1 MSSDDIY
8 TDGTYLVNNPDWGIK
23 DSEWKAKTILELVK
37 KNNLSIKNVTE
48 VGCGAGGILE
58 SLSQK
63 MGNNVDFFGYDI
75 SPQAIAFAKQKEKEN
90 LHFYNEKYEKKN
102 NIHTE
107 LLLVIDVFE
116 HVDDYYNFLED
127 LKSKSDYFIFHI
139 PLDLSCRTILKPH
152 VLLQQRNSVGH
163 IHYFSKEMVLW
174 FLKDKGYEILDW
186 HYTKP
191 VIDEAHSNN
200 LKRRIK
206 KSLRNLS
213 FSINE
218 NTTAKLFGGYS
229 MMILAK

>member
-8 TDGTYLVNNPDWGIK
+8 IDGTYLNNNPEWGIK
-23 DSEWKAKTILELVK
+23 DSEWKAKTILELVR
-37 KNNLSIKNVTE
+37 KNNLLIRNVTE

-58 SLSQK
+58 SLSKK
-63 MGNNVDFFGYDI
+63 MEKNVSFVGYDI

-90 LHFYNEKYEKKN
+90 LHFFNEKYGSDN
-102 NIHTE
+102 SIHTD

-116 HVDDYYNFLED
+116 HVDDYYTFLENM
-127 LKSKSDYFIFHI
+127 KKKSDYFIFHI

-152 VLLQQRNSVGH
+152 VLLQQRETVGH

-191 VIDEAHSNN
+191 VVDEEPSNN
-200 LKRRIK
+200 FKRRIK

-213 FSINE
+213 FSVNE
-218 NTTAKLFGGYS
+218 DTTAKFFGGYS